1 MITIFKNGKPI
12 RHVECDEYMYD
23 IQCQEGETYVEGM
36 VEIPEDT
43 SFTESLPYKLMIIN
57 REYEEAVNNL
67 TEDISKDER
76 DTWVKQEQEAR
87 AWVVDNNSPTPLLSA
102 MCEARGCSLE
112 YMVGK
117 VIEKS
122 DLYTIEVGR
131 LLGEKQRKEKELLG
145 EYK

>member
-12 RHVECDEYMYD
+12 RHVECDEYMYE
-23 IQCQEGETYVEGM
+23 IQCQEGETYVEGRI
-36 VEIPEDT
+36 EIPEDT
-43 SFTESLPYKLMIIN
+43 SFTESLLYRLMIIN
-57 REYEEAVNNL
+57 REYESAVANL
-67 TEDISKDER
+67 TEGIHKDER
-76 DTWVKQEQEAR
+76 DTWVKQENEAR

-122 DLYTIEVGR
+122 DLYTAEVGR
-131 LLGEKQRKEKELLG
+131 LLGEKQRKEKEILG
-145 EYK
+145 E

>member
-1 MITIFKNGKPI
+1 MITIFKNGKPV
-12 RHVECDEYMYD
+12 RHVDCPEFMYD

-43 SFTESLPYKLMIIN
+43 SFTESLLYRLMIIN
-57 REYEEAVNNL
+57 REYESAVANL
-67 TEDISKDER
+67 TEGIHKDER

-87 AWVVDNNSPTPLLSA
+87 AWVLDKSSPTPLLSA

-122 DLYTIEVGR
+122 DLYTAEVGR

>member
-1 MITIFKNGKPI
+1 MITIFKNGKPV
-12 RHVECDEYMYD
+12 RHVDCPEYMYD

-43 SFTESLPYKLMIIN
+43 SFTESLLYRLMIIN
-57 REYEEAVNNL
+57 REYESAVANL
-67 TEDISKDER
+67 TEGIPKDER
-76 DTWVKQEQEAR
+76 DTWVKQESEAR
-87 AWVVDNNSPTPLLSA
+87 LWVVDNNSLTPLLSA

-122 DLYTIEVGR
+122 DLYTAEVGR

>member
-1 MITIFKNGKPI
+1 MITIFENGIPV
-12 RHVECDEYMYD
+12 RHVECPEYMYD
-23 IQCQEGETYVEGM
+23 IQCQEGETYVEGI

-43 SFTESLPYKLMIIN
+43 SFTESLLYKLRIIN
-57 REYEEAVNNL
+57 REYESAVANL
-67 TEDISKDER
+67 TEGIHKDER
-76 DTWVKQEQEAR
+76 DTWVKQENEAR

-122 DLYTIEVGR
+122 DLYTAEVGR

-145 EYK
+145 E

>member
-12 RHVECDEYMYD
+12 RHVECPDYMYE
-23 IQCQEGETYVEGM
+23 IQCQEGETYVEGR

-43 SFTESLPYKLMIIN
+43 SFKESLSYKLMMIN

-67 TEDISKDER
+67 TEDISKDEK
-76 DTWVKQEQEAR
+76 DTWVKQESEAR

-122 DLYTIEVGR
+122 DLYTAEVGR

>member
-1 MITIFKNGKPI
+1 MITIFKNGKPV
-12 RHVECDEYMYD
+12 RHVECPEYMYE
-23 IQCQEGETYVEGM
+23 IQCQEGETYVEGRI
-36 VEIPEDT
+36 EIPEDT
-43 SFTESLPYKLMIIN
+43 SYKESISYKLMLIN
-57 REYEEAVNNL
+57 REYEEAINNL
-67 TEDISKDER
+67 TEDISKDEK
-76 DTWVKQEQEAR
+76 DTWVKQESEAR
-87 AWVVDNNSPTPLLSA
+87 AWVLDKSSPTPLLSA

>member
-1 MITIFKNGKPI
+1 MITIFENGIPV
-12 RHVECDEYMYD
+12 RHVECPEYMYD
-23 IQCQEGETYVEGM
+23 IQCQEGETYVEGI

-43 SFTESLPYKLMIIN
+43 SFTESLLYKLMIIN
-57 REYEEAVNNL
+57 REYESAVANL
-67 TEDISKDER
+67 TEGIHKDER
-76 DTWVKQEQEAR
+76 DTWVKQENEAR

-122 DLYTIEVGR
+122 DLYTAEVGR

-145 EYK
+145 E